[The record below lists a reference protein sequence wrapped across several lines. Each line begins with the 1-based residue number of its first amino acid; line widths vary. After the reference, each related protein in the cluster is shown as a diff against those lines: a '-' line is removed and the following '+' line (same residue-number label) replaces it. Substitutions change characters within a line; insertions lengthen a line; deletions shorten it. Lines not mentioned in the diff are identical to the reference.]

1 MEAASEPTKAEQSS
15 SASKPTSKGRK
26 SRKRKQPTSS
36 KGPSITAATSDGSG
50 ATKKQKQS
58 LPLKGITLS
67 VTTLKD
73 GANGPDDKNSANTN
87 EEAAGYNEVCQI
99 SKELGAQVT
108 GQVSKRVQLVL
119 CTRLAVE
126 KATQRVRKAYKKKI
140 PLVDISWLRKCQET
154 GKLVDLGPFC
164 LDDLAKDIIPTREKN
179 NAEADGDTGVDVPD
193 NVGWTEP
200 VSFGCS
206 CVCHEN
212 GAEKDC
218 QWCSQGCDA

>member
-1 MEAASEPTKAEQSS
+1 MEKESEPTISEQSS
-15 SASKPTSKGRK
+15 PTSKSSSKKRK
-26 SRKRKQPTSS
+26 SKKRQHAPFQQLSTAAPT
-36 KGPSITAATSDGSG
+36 ITAAS
-50 ATKKQKQS
+50 KKQKQN

-73 GANGPDDKNSANTN
+73 GANSLDDDKKTTN
-87 EEAAGYNEVCQI
+87 GNEDASGYNEVCQI
-99 SKELGAQVT
+99 CKELGAQVT
-108 GQVSKRVQLVL
+108 SQVSKRVQLVL
-119 CTRLAVE
+119 CTRFAVE

-154 GKLVDLGPFC
+154 GKLLDVEPFL
-164 LDDLAKDIIPTREKN
+164 LDDLAKEIITNREKN
-179 NAEADGDTGVDVPD
+179 RTENDGDTGVDVPD
-193 NVGWTEP
+193 NTGWTEP

-218 QWCSQGCDA
+218 QWCSQGCAA